1 MEKLILIIESMLK
14 LISASEM
21 NNNPKAMAK
30 AQRIKNQIQELYEQ
44 NQNQGIEKYLNREML
59 LRN

>member
-1 MEKLILIIESMLK
+1 MEKLILLIESMLK

-30 AQRIKNQIQELYEQ
+30 VQRIKIQIQELYEQ
-44 NQNQGIEKYLNREML
+44 NQNQGIEKYINREML

>member
-21 NNNPKAMAK
+21 KNNPKAMAK

-44 NQNQGIEKYLNREML
+44 NQNQGIEKYINREML

>member
-21 NNNPKAMAK
+21 KNNPKAMAK
-30 AQRIKNQIQELYEQ
+30 AQRIKIQIQELYEQ
-44 NQNQGIEKYLNREML
+44 NQNQGIEKYINREML